1 MESDLSDLFYRSWK
15 TLFSFSS
22 SPRCIE
28 SSVVETVV
36 LCWAAIYTEHI
47 FTYLYISVT
56 GISPDDL
63 VFAER

>member
-1 MESDLSDLFYRSWK
+1 MTCFTK
-15 TLFSFSS
+15 AGK
-22 SPRCIE
+22 RCHFPALLDVLKAMWWSI
-28 SSVVETVV
+28 VV

-47 FTYLYISVT
+47 FTYLYISIT